1 MNTYPY
7 SDEGE
12 GDFRRALNWL
22 VDRENV
28 NMVCACGDL
37 SQNGTTTEFAMPQS
51 VIGEV
56 LTTSK
61 NIPFYTCTGNH
72 DVKTAGG
79 NGFGNYFLRDLEKT
93 WNGMTNFERS
103 TGFNESF
110 CFDKTVG
117 DKTDHFIFFSM
128 YSYSLGSSASPY
140 NNADITWLNGKLQAW
155 KNDRVFIFT
164 HLFFPDYAGNLG
176 RVNGSGGI
184 YPSGNWLGGTQ
195 LTTLQNM
202 LSSYPNA
209 IWFSGHSHW
218 KWDLQKYQKNLN
230 VEQYGDGAWTVH
242 VPSCALPIDS
252 DYTNT
257 SSETATNR
265 VEKPLESQGGVVY
278 VYADRIEIHG
288 IDFNVN
294 TSQNGSTTQ
303 RYEDSTYV
311 RYLPIAYY
319 NMTTV
324 LKTVAGAN
332 DPVEGYYIV
341 TSSNKNTSETIT
353 KEGDYIIITYTALA
367 QCVGVTNGK
376 LTAADI
382 DTGAFV
388 EAEDAK
394 VIYGGQEID
403 LNTIQN
409 FGVYMD
415 AASDT
420 GGGSYANFADIITDT
435 GISGASVQ
443 EFTWMDSNRSNS
455 ETGYGIQLNV
465 SSRFLTANDWI
476 DTLDADH
483 PLILKIKGLRVNGEL
498 VNTQSGNIGD
508 GGSEGGDVT
517 YELTTY
523 TIEDINNMSVGESKE
538 VIMANPHRN
547 NGYILGYNGSAVQG
561 SGNGFADTNA
571 MNAQA
576 NNVLNNDT
584 YHMIISKKQ
593 DTRID
598 NVETSED
605 VARKFS
611 VSGTF
616 NNTTIAAISNTT
628 LKNAG
633 YNAYG
638 ITSTSLP
645 SDLRTA
651 DTTITFDGTE
661 FPRTIYVRLR
671 KSADGATATATIS
684 SGGSGTITAV
694 SSTSTTISTNLSNY
708 TAITMTANTLTISTT
723 VKRSS
728 YLQNTGWVILVPNNI
743 TEQVTTI
750 TPTEVPDG
758 DPYYTLTSKTGYMSP
773 TGTNAAA
780 SWSSTPMKFTVENAT
795 SLASSS
801 DLTSGVSAT
810 SNTSLIRFKNPSN
823 NYLNAGGGASAL
835 KFATGTGEWSVW
847 YLFDPASGGP
857 GDYLRQVNFETNSEK
872 GGLDPTVKVR
882 DLSNNYVAVTLDTVS
897 KGFWVNPTNFVSGIQ
912 PTLVVED
919 LQVYSGNMVTSGT
932 TISLPQYVGFY
943 NGSSPYSGTSRY
955 QIADGFKP
963 SYTESGSNGR
973 LQFQTSSSYTGGA
986 ITIVMKA
993 KLIYA

>member
-22 VDRENV
+22 VDREQV

-37 SQNGTTTEFAMPQS
+37 SQNGTTAEFAMPQS

-184 YPSGNWLGGTQ
+184 YPSGNWLGGSQ

-218 KWDLQKYQKNLN
+218 KWDLQKYQKNIN
-230 VEQYGDGAWTVH
+230 VAQYGDGAWTVH

-257 SSETATNR
+257 SSESESNR

-303 RYEDSTYV
+303 RYEDSAYV

-341 TSSNKNTSETIT
+341 TSSNKNTAETIT

-376 LTAADI
+376 LTATDI

-388 EAEDAK
+388 EAEDVK
-394 VIYGGQEID
+394 VIYGDQEIG
-403 LNTIQN
+403 LNNIQN

-415 AASDT
+415 ATSEA
-420 GGGSYANFADIITDT
+420 GGSYANFADIITDT

-455 ETGYGIQLNV
+455 ETGYGIQLNI

-476 DTLDADH
+476 NTLDADH
-483 PLILKIKGLRVNGEL
+483 PLILKIKGMRVNGEL
-498 VNTQSGNIGD
+498 VNAQSGNIG
-508 GGSEGGDVT
+508 GGT
-517 YELTTY
+517 
-523 TIEDINNMSVGESKE
+523 
-538 VIMANPHRN
+538 
-547 NGYILGYNGSAVQG
+547 
-561 SGNGFADTNA
+561 
-571 MNAQA
+571 
-576 NNVLNNDT
+576 
-584 YHMIISKKQ
+584 
-593 DTRID
+593 
-598 NVETSED
+598 
-605 VARKFS
+605 
-611 VSGTF
+611 
-616 NNTTIAAISNTT
+616 
-628 LKNAG
+628 
-633 YNAYG
+633 
-638 ITSTSLP
+638 
-645 SDLRTA
+645 
-651 DTTITFDGTE
+651 
-661 FPRTIYVRLR
+661 
-671 KSADGATATATIS
+671 
-684 SGGSGTITAV
+684 
-694 SSTSTTISTNLSNY
+694 
-708 TAITMTANTLTISTT
+708 
-723 VKRSS
+723 
-728 YLQNTGWVILVPNNI
+728 
-743 TEQVTTI
+743 
-750 TPTEVPDG
+750 
-758 DPYYTLTSKTGYMSP
+758 
-773 TGTNAAA
+773 
-780 SWSSTPMKFTVENAT
+780 
-795 SLASSS
+795 
-801 DLTSGVSAT
+801 
-810 SNTSLIRFKNPSN
+810 
-823 NYLNAGGGASAL
+823 
-835 KFATGTGEWSVW
+835 
-847 YLFDPASGGP
+847 
-857 GDYLRQVNFETNSEK
+857 GDYLQKAHFETNTNK
-872 GGLDPTVKVR
+872 GSLSPDTYIQ
-882 DLSNNYVAVTLDTVS
+882 DLPNGYVAVSLNVVS
-897 KGFWVNPTNFVSGIQ
+897 QGFWVSPPNMKANVQ
-912 PTLVVED
+912 PTLQVD
-919 LQVYSGNMVTSGT
+919 DIKVYSGNMVTSGT
-932 TISLPQYVGFY
+932 TIELPQYIGFY
-943 NGSSPYSGTSRY
+943 GGTNYSGADRY
-955 QIADGFKP
+955 QIATGFTP
-963 SYTESGSNGR
+963 SYTESNSNGR

-993 KLIYA
+993 KLIYP

>member
-37 SQNGTTTEFAMPQS
+37 SQNGTTTEFVMPQS

-128 YSYSLGSSASPY
+128 YSYSLGSGASPY
-140 NNADITWLNGKLQAW
+140 NNADITWLDGKLQAW

-176 RVNGSGGI
+176 RVNGSCGI
-184 YPSGNWLGGTQ
+184 YPSGNWLGGSQ

-218 KWDLQKYQKNLN
+218 KWDLQKYQKNIN

-257 SSETATNR
+257 SSETETNR

-341 TSSNKNTSETIT
+341 TSSNKNTAETIT

-382 DTGAFV
+382 DNGAFV
-388 EAEDAK
+388 EAEDVK

-455 ETGYGIQLNV
+455 ETGYGIQLNI

-476 DTLDADH
+476 NTLDADH
-483 PLILKIKGLRVNGEL
+483 PLILKIKGMRVNGEL
-498 VNTQSGNIGD
+498 VNTQSGNIGG

-523 TIEDINNMSVGESKE
+523 SIEDINNMAVGESKE
-538 VIMANPHRN
+538 VIMANPHRS
-547 NGYILGYNGSAVQG
+547 NGYILGHNGTAVQG

-571 MNAQA
+571 MMSQA
-576 NNVLNNDT
+576 NSVLNNNT
-584 YHMIISKKQ
+584 YRMVISKKQ
-593 DTRID
+593 DTKND
-598 NVETSED
+598 NVETQVS
-605 VARKFS
+605 RTFS
-611 VSGTF
+611 VANGGSVTLTEQTSSISGYKLYRARETKNKTCQVNVNYDGNLPITIYLKAYRNSSATMTTTITGGF
-616 NNTTIAAISNTT
+616 PTSVTSSTNNTLTSLSNFTTISMTTATMNISTEISNTT
-628 LKNAG
+628 
-633 YNAYG
+633 
-638 ITSTSLP
+638 
-645 SDLRTA
+645 
-651 DTTITFDGTE
+651 GT
-661 FPRTIYVRLR
+661 Y
-671 KSADGATATATIS
+671 
-684 SGGSGTITAV
+684 
-694 SSTSTTISTNLSNY
+694 Y
-708 TAITMTANTLTISTT
+708 M
-723 VKRSS
+723 
-728 YLQNTGWVILVPNNI
+728 YILVPANPSD
-743 TEQVTTI
+743 TVVEQ
-750 TPTEVPDG
+750 TEVPVG
-758 DPYYTLTSKTGYMSP
+758 DPYYTLTSKTGNMSP
-773 TGTNAAA
+773 TGTTAAA
-780 SWSSTPMKFTVENAT
+780 SWSFTPMKFTVENAT

-897 KGFWVNPTNFVSGIQ
+897 TGFWVNPTNFVSGIQ

-986 ITIVMKA
+986 ITVVMKA